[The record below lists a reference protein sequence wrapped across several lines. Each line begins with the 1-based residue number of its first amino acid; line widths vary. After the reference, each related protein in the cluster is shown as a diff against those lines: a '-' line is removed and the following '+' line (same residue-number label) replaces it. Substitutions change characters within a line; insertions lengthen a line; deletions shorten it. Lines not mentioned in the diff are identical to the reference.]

1 VKRVHVVARE
11 NPIINRLNKTKTESY
26 PDLAQEREDK
36 LQEVRR
42 RDQAGQKQRQ
52 KEEQRIAKE
61 RKEKKYQKEHAYDD
75 LFSEEHIAE
84 SSNQD
89 RDEGWESDFM

>member
-1 VKRVHVVARE
+1 
-11 NPIINRLNKTKTESY
+11 LNKTKTESY
-26 PDLAQEREDK
+26 PDLAQERNDK
-36 LQEVRR
+36 QQEMRR
-42 RDQAGQKQRQ
+42 RDQASQKQRQ

-75 LFSEEHIAE
+75 LFSEENIAE
-84 SSNQD
+84 ASNQD